1 MMKKLLLLVL
11 IFLNFTVLPADAV
24 EKKVVIDRLTQS
36 EAEDL
41 DIEIPDDVP
50 PGYHSI
56 TIEVYDDNGTVSEKE
71 VEFCKDEEGV
81 VQWDN
86 NCPNLKLDEEPA
98 AVDPEPVKA
107 IKAGLQPYDPLS
119 DPETTKGLHL
129 AGFAALAALTSI
141 KRNEK
146 QSDEEQSDEEQD
158 QESLQSVSSGALK
171 LLKNEPGRGDLS
183 KTWDNRFTD
192 KSDFLFVSLAHRFNR
207 FSPLLTRT
215 IQDGN
220 TVRAMLGSWAA
231 LLMPIGLILGVIAV
245 IDTGG
250 QSLPPVWTI
259 VALIMAVAIFDA
271 FAGLVAGFVF
281 FLAALVTG
289 NITNRPELLT
299 TIGVMVLFFAPALLA
314 SAFRPFRRLV
324 RNQDDMWE
332 RITDYALGTLLTFW
346 VITKMVAA
354 MNGLARLEL
363 PITEYGTELALIAAG
378 LLLIRVALEDIAV
391 EHYPIRLRALHVE
404 IRKPSQSQK
413 IRSLAFKIFVFF
425 IMAAPFVGST
435 LNLVLG
441 TLLFAIP
448 QITSLS
454 LEDSLPKKKLYLP
467 KGVLKTVVMI
477 FVMALASNMIEGAFS
492 SPEAFLKWSF
502 VVMALPGFILHY
514 LDAITDTPEGDW
526 KTTEKGR
533 MIYRIGGVV
542 IFVLMVLVVRGV
554 DIASWLVG

>member
-1 MMKKLLLLVL
+1 MKKILLLAI
-11 IFLNFTVLPADAV
+11 IFLNFSVLPGFAA
-24 EKKVVIDRLTQS
+24 EQKVVIDRLSQS

-41 DIEIPDDVP
+41 DITIPDEVP
-50 PGYHSI
+50 PGFHSI
-56 TIEVYDDNGTVSEKE
+56 TIEVYDDNGTVSQKE
-71 VEFCKDEEGV
+71 IEFCKDEEGV

-86 NCPNLKLDEEPA
+86 KCPNLKVDEEGDPIIPA
-98 AVDPEPVKA
+98 TEKEV
-107 IKAGLQPYDPLS
+107 KAGLQSYDPLS

-141 KRNEK
+141 KRDEK
-146 QSDEEQSDEEQD
+146 QSDEEQD

-171 LLKNEPGRGDLS
+171 LLKNEPGKGDLS
-183 KTWDNRFTD
+183 KSWDNRFTD
-192 KSDFLFVSLAHRFNR
+192 ETDFVFVSLAHRFNR

-215 IQDGN
+215 VQDGN
-220 TVRAMLGSWAA
+220 TIRAIIGSWAG
-231 LLMPIGLILGVIAV
+231 LLMPIGLILGIVAAV
-245 IDTGG
+245 NTGG
-250 QSLPPVWTI
+250 QALPPAWGI
-259 VALIMAVAIFDA
+259 VTLIMAVAIYDA
-271 FAGLVAGFVF
+271 FAGFIAGTVF
-281 FLAALVTG
+281 FIAALLTG
-289 NITNRPELLT
+289 NITNRPEFLT
-299 TIGVMVLFFAPALLA
+299 AIGVMVLFFAPALLA

-363 PITEYGTELALIAAG
+363 PITDYGTELAFIAAG

-391 EHYPIRLRALHVE
+391 EHYPMRLRALHVE
-404 IRKPSQSQK
+404 IRKPSQNQK

-454 LEDSLPKKKLYLP
+454 LEDNLPKKRLYLP
-467 KGVLKTVVMI
+467 KGVFKTVVMI

-502 VVMALPGFILHY
+502 VVMALPGFFLHY
-514 LDAITDTPEGDW
+514 LDAITDAPESDW
-526 KTTEKGR
+526 KTTERGR
-533 MIYRIGGVV
+533 MIYRIGGVIV
-542 IFVLMVLVVRGV
+542 FILMVLVVKGV

>member
-1 MMKKLLLLVL
+1 MRKLLLLTL
-11 IFLNFTVLPADAV
+11 IFLNFSVLPGFSV
-24 EKKVVIDRLTQS
+24 EQKVVIDRLTQS

-50 PGYHSI
+50 PGFHSI
-56 TIEVYDDNGTVSEKE
+56 TIEVYDDNGTVSQKE
-71 VEFCKDEEGV
+71 IEFCKDEEGV

-86 NCPNLKLDEEPA
+86 KCPNLNLDELPA
-98 AVDPEPVKA
+98 PIDPEPVKA
-107 IKAGLQPYDPLS
+107 IKTGLQPYDPLG

-146 QSDEEQSDEEQD
+146 QSEEEQD

-171 LLKNEPGRGDLS
+171 LLKNEPGKGDLS
-183 KTWDNRFTD
+183 KSWDNRYTD
-192 KSDFLFVSLAHRFNR
+192 ESDFIFVSLAHRFNR

-220 TVRAMLGSWAA
+220 TVRSMIGSWAA
-231 LLMPIGLILGVIAV
+231 LLMPIGLILGIIAV
-245 IDTGG
+245 VNTGG

-271 FAGLVAGFVF
+271 FAGFIAGFVF
-281 FLAALVTG
+281 FLAALLTG

-324 RNQDDMWE
+324 RNQDDLWE

-363 PITEYGTELALIAAG
+363 PITDYGTELALIAAG

-391 EHYPIRLRALHVE
+391 EHYPMRLRALHVE
-404 IRKPSQSQK
+404 IKKPSQNQK
-413 IRSLAFKIFVFF
+413 VRSLAFKIFVFF

-454 LEDSLPKKKLYLP
+454 LEDYLPKKKLYLP
-467 KGVLKTVVMI
+467 KGVFKTVVMI

-502 VVMALPGFILHY
+502 VVMALPGFFLHY
-514 LDAITDTPEGDW
+514 LDAITDAPESDW

-533 MIYRIGGVV
+533 KIYRIGGVI
-542 IFVLMVLVVRGV
+542 IFILMVLVVKGV

>member
-1 MMKKLLLLVL
+1 MRKILLLAIILLNFLVL
-11 IFLNFTVLPADAV
+11 PSSVAV
-24 EKKVVIDRLTQS
+24 EKNVVIDRLTQS

-41 DIEIPDDVP
+41 DIEIPDSVP
-50 PGYHSI
+50 PGFHSI

-71 VEFCKDEEGV
+71 IEFCKDEKGV

-86 NCPNLKLDEEPA
+86 KCPNLNLEEEPA
-98 AVDPEPVKA
+98 PVDPEPVKA
-107 IKAGLQPYDPLS
+107 IKTGLQPYDPLS

-146 QSDEEQSDEEQD
+146 QSEEEQD

-220 TVRAMLGSWAA
+220 TVRAMIGSWAA
-231 LLMPIGLILGVIAV
+231 LLMPIGLILGIIAV
-245 IDTGG
+245 INTGG
-250 QSLPPVWTI
+250 QSLPPAWTI
-259 VALIMAVAIFDA
+259 VALIMSVAIFDA
-271 FAGLVAGFVF
+271 FAGFVAGFVF

-324 RNQDDMWE
+324 RNQDDKWE

-363 PITEYGTELALIAAG
+363 PITDYGTELALIAAG

-391 EHYPIRLRALHVE
+391 EQYPMRLRALHVE
-404 IRKPSQSQK
+404 IRKPSQAQK
-413 IRSLAFKIFVFF
+413 VRSLAFKIFVFF

-441 TLLFAIP
+441 TLIFAIP

-454 LEDSLPKKKLYLP
+454 LEDNLPKKKLYLP
-467 KGVLKTVVMI
+467 KGVFKTVVMI
-477 FVMALASNMIEGAFS
+477 FVMALASNLIEGAFS

-502 VVMALPGFILHY
+502 VVMALPGFFLHY
-514 LDAITDTPEGDW
+514 LDAITDAPESDW

-533 MIYRIGGVV
+533 MIYRIGGVIV
-542 IFVLMVLVVRGV
+542 FILMVLVVQGV
-554 DIASWLVG
+554 DLASWIS

>member
-1 MMKKLLLLVL
+1 MTKKLLLTIL

-50 PGYHSI
+50 PGFHSI

-71 VEFCKDEEGV
+71 IEFCKDEEGV

-86 NCPNLKLDEEPA
+86 KCPNLNLEEETAP
-98 AVDPEPVKA
+98 VDPEPVKA
-107 IKAGLQPYDPLS
+107 IKAGLQPYDPLG

-146 QSDEEQSDEEQD
+146 QSEEEQD

-171 LLKNEPGRGDLS
+171 LLKNEPGKGDLS
-183 KTWDNRFTD
+183 NTWDNRFTD
-192 KSDFLFVSLAHRFNR
+192 ESDFLFVSLAHRFNR

-220 TVRAMLGSWAA
+220 TVRAIIGSWAA
-231 LLMPIGLILGVIAV
+231 LLMPIGLILGIIAV
-245 IDTGG
+245 VNTGG
-250 QSLPPVWTI
+250 QSLPPVWII
-259 VALIMAVAIFDA
+259 VAAIMAVAIFDA
-271 FAGLVAGFVF
+271 FAGFVAGSIF
-281 FLAALVTG
+281 FIAALVTG
-289 NITNRPELLT
+289 NITNRPEFLT
-299 TIGVMVLFFAPALLA
+299 TIGVIVLFFAPALLA

-324 RNQDDMWE
+324 RNRDDLWE
-332 RITDYALGTLLTFW
+332 RMTDYALGTLLTFW

-363 PITEYGTELALIAAG
+363 PITQYGTELGLFAAA
-378 LLLIRVALEDIAV
+378 LLLIRIALEDIAV
-391 EHYPIRLRALHVE
+391 EHYPMRLRSLHVE
-404 IRKPSQSQK
+404 IKKPSQRQK
-413 IRSLAFKIFVFF
+413 IQSLIFKIFTFC

-448 QITSLS
+448 QITALS
-454 LEDSLPKKKLYLP
+454 LEDNLPKKKLYLP
-467 KGVLKTVVMI
+467 KGVFKTVVMI
-477 FVMALASNMIEGAFS
+477 FVMALASNAIEGAFS

-514 LDAITDTPEGDW
+514 LDAITDTPESDW

-533 MIYRIGGVV
+533 MIYRIGGVF
-542 IFVLMVLVVRGV
+542 IYLLMVLVVMGV

>member
-1 MMKKLLLLVL
+1 MKKILLLAIILLNFLVL
-11 IFLNFTVLPADAV
+11 PSTVAV
-24 EKKVVIDRLTQS
+24 EKNVVIDRLTQS

-41 DIEIPDDVP
+41 DIVIPDEVP
-50 PGYHSI
+50 PGFHSI

-71 VEFCKDEEGV
+71 IEFCKDEEGV

-86 NCPNLKLDEEPA
+86 KCPNLKLDEEPA
-98 AVDPEPVKA
+98 PIDPEPVKA
-107 IKAGLQPYDPLS
+107 IKTGLQPYDPLS

-146 QSDEEQSDEEQD
+146 QSDEEQD

-171 LLKNEPGRGDLS
+171 LLKNEPGKGDLS
-183 KTWDNRFTD
+183 KSWDNRYTD
-192 KSDFLFVSLAHRFNR
+192 EIDFIFVSLAHRFNR

-220 TVRAMLGSWAA
+220 TVRSMIGSWAA
-231 LLMPIGLILGVIAV
+231 LLMPIGLILGIIAV
-245 IDTGG
+245 VNTGG

-259 VALIMAVAIFDA
+259 VGLIMAVAIFDA
-271 FAGLVAGFVF
+271 FAGFIAGFVF
-281 FLAALVTG
+281 FLGALLTG

-324 RNQDDMWE
+324 RNQDDLWE

-363 PITEYGTELALIAAG
+363 PITDYGTELALIAAG

-391 EHYPIRLRALHVE
+391 EHYPMRLRALHVE
-404 IRKPSQSQK
+404 IKKPSQNQK
-413 IRSLAFKIFVFF
+413 VRSLAFKIFVFF

-454 LEDSLPKKKLYLP
+454 LEDYLPKKKLYLP
-467 KGVLKTVVMI
+467 KGVFKTVVMI

-502 VVMALPGFILHY
+502 VVMALPGFFLHY
-514 LDAITDTPEGDW
+514 LDAITDTPESDW

-533 MIYRIGGVV
+533 MIYRIGGVIV
-542 IFVLMVLVVRGV
+542 FVLMVLVVKGV

>member
-1 MMKKLLLLVL
+1 MKKILLLAIIL
-11 IFLNFTVLPADAV
+11 LNFSVLPGFAA
-24 EKKVVIDRLTQS
+24 EQKVVIDRLTQS

-41 DIEIPDDVP
+41 DIEVPDDVP
-50 PGYHSI
+50 PGFHSI
-56 TIEVYDDNGTVSEKE
+56 TIEVYDDGGTVSQKE
-71 VEFCKDEEGV
+71 VEFCKDEKGV

-86 NCPNLKLDEEPA
+86 KCPNLKLDVEPA
-98 AVDPEPVKA
+98 PVEPEP
-107 IKAGLQPYDPLS
+107 IKEVTTGLQPYDPLS

-146 QSDEEQSDEEQD
+146 QSEEEQD

-171 LLKNEPGRGDLS
+171 LLKNEPGKGDLS
-183 KTWDNRFTD
+183 KTWDNKFTD
-192 KSDFLFVSLAHRFNR
+192 QTDFAFVSLAHRFNR

-215 IQDGN
+215 VQDGN
-220 TVRAMLGSWAA
+220 TIRAIIGSWAG
-231 LLMPIGLILGVIAV
+231 LLMPIGFILGIAAAV
-245 IDTGG
+245 NTGG
-250 QSLPPVWTI
+250 QALPPAWGL
-259 VALIMAVAIFDA
+259 VALIMAVAIYDA
-271 FAGLVAGFVF
+271 FAGFIAGTVF
-281 FLAALVTG
+281 FLAALLTG
-289 NITNRPELLT
+289 NITNRPEFLT
-299 TIGVMVLFFAPALLA
+299 AIGVMVLFFAPALLA

-363 PITEYGTELALIAAG
+363 PITNYGTELALIAAV
-378 LLLIRVALEDIAV
+378 LLVVRVALEDVAV
-391 EHYPIRLRALHVE
+391 EHYPMRLRALHVE
-404 IRKPSQSQK
+404 IRKPSQNQK

-425 IMAAPFVGST
+425 IMAAPFVGSL

-441 TLLFAIP
+441 TILFAIP

-454 LEDSLPKKKLYLP
+454 LEDNLPKKKLYLP
-467 KGVLKTVVMI
+467 KGVFKTVVMI
-477 FVMALASNMIEGAFS
+477 FVMALASNLIEGAFS

-514 LDAITDTPEGDW
+514 LDAITDTPETDW
-526 KTTEKGR
+526 KTTENGR
-533 MIYRIGGVV
+533 KIYRIGGVL
-542 IFVLMVLVVRGV
+542 IFVLMVLVVKGV

>member
-1 MMKKLLLLVL
+1 MRKILLLAIILLNFLVL
-11 IFLNFTVLPADAV
+11 PTSVAV

-50 PGYHSI
+50 PGFHSI

-71 VEFCKDEEGV
+71 IEFCKDEEGV

-86 NCPNLKLDEEPA
+86 KCPNLNLDEIPA

-107 IKAGLQPYDPLS
+107 IKTGLQPYDPLG
-119 DPETTKGLHL
+119 DPETTKGLYL

-146 QSDEEQSDEEQD
+146 QSEEEQD

-171 LLKNEPGRGDLS
+171 LLKNEPGKGDLS
-183 KTWDNRFTD
+183 NTWDNRFTD
-192 KSDFLFVSLAHRFNR
+192 NTDFAFVSLAHRFNR

-231 LLMPIGLILGVIAV
+231 LLMPIGLILGIIAV
-245 IDTGG
+245 INTGG

-271 FAGLVAGFVF
+271 FAGFVAGFVF

-346 VITKMVAA
+346 VITKMVSA

-363 PITEYGTELALIAAG
+363 PITEYGTELAFIAAG

-391 EHYPIRLRALHVE
+391 EHYPMRLRALHVE
-404 IRKPSQSQK
+404 IKSPSQAQK
-413 IRSLAFKIFVFF
+413 VRSLAFKIFVFF

-454 LEDSLPKKKLYLP
+454 LEDNLPKKKLYLP
-467 KGVLKTVVMI
+467 KGVFKTVVMI

-492 SPEAFLKWSF
+492 SPETFLKWSF
-502 VVMALPGFILHY
+502 VVMALPGFFLHY
-514 LDAITDTPEGDW
+514 LDAITDAPESDW

-533 MIYRIGGVV
+533 KIYRIGGVI
-542 IFVLMVLVVRGV
+542 IFILMVLVVKGV

>member
-1 MMKKLLLLVL
+1 MKKILLLAI
-11 IFLNFTVLPADAV
+11 IFLNLSVLPGFAA
-24 EKKVVIDRLTQS
+24 EQKVVIDRLTQS

-41 DIEIPDDVP
+41 EIEIPDEVP
-50 PGYHSI
+50 PGFHSI
-56 TIEVYDDNGTVSEKE
+56 TIEVYDDNGTVSQKE
-71 VEFCKDEEGV
+71 IEFCKDENGV

-86 NCPNLKLDEEPA
+86 KCPNLKVDEEGDPVIPA
-98 AVDPEPVKA
+98 PEKEVKT
-107 IKAGLQPYDPLS
+107 GLQPYNPLS

-129 AGFAALAALTSI
+129 AAFAALAALTTI
-141 KRNEK
+141 RRNEK
-146 QSDEEQSDEEQD
+146 QDDEEQD

-171 LLKNEPGRGDLS
+171 LLKNEPGKGDLS
-183 KTWDNRFTD
+183 KSWDNRFTD
-192 KSDFLFVSLAHRFNR
+192 ETDFAFVSLAHRFNR

-215 IQDGN
+215 VQDGN
-220 TVRAMLGSWAA
+220 TIRAIIGSWAG
-231 LLMPIGLILGVIAV
+231 LLMPIGLILGIVAAV
-245 IDTGG
+245 NTGG
-250 QSLPPVWTI
+250 QALPPAWGI
-259 VALIMAVAIFDA
+259 VALIMAVAIYDA
-271 FAGLVAGFVF
+271 FAGFISGSVF
-281 FLAALVTG
+281 FLAALLTG
-289 NITNRPELLT
+289 NITNRPEFLT
-299 TIGVMVLFFAPALLA
+299 AIGVMVLFFAPALLA

-363 PITEYGTELALIAAG
+363 PITDYGTELALIAAG
-378 LLLIRVALEDIAV
+378 LLLIRVAFEDIAV
-391 EHYPIRLRALHVE
+391 EHYPMRLRALHVE
-404 IRKPSQSQK
+404 IKKPSQNQK
-413 IRSLAFKIFVFF
+413 IRSLAFKVFVFF

-454 LEDSLPKKKLYLP
+454 LEDNLPKKKLYLP
-467 KGVLKTVVMI
+467 KGVFKTVVMI

-502 VVMALPGFILHY
+502 VVMALPGFFLHY
-514 LDAITDTPEGDW
+514 LDAITDAPESDW

-533 MIYRIGGVV
+533 KIYRVGGVIV
-542 IFVLMVLVVRGV
+542 FILMVLVVQGV
-554 DIASWLVG
+554 DLASWIS

>member
-41 DIEIPDDVP
+41 DIEIPDEVP

-107 IKAGLQPYDPLS
+107 INVGLQPYDPLS

-146 QSDEEQSDEEQD
+146 QSDEEQD

-171 LLKNEPGRGDLS
+171 LLKNEPGKGDLS
-183 KTWDNRFTD
+183 KSWDNRYTD
-192 KSDFLFVSLAHRFNR
+192 ESDFIFVSLAHRFNR

-220 TVRAMLGSWAA
+220 TVRSMIGSWAA
-231 LLMPIGLILGVIAV
+231 LLMPIGLILGIIAV
-245 IDTGG
+245 VNTGG

-271 FAGLVAGFVF
+271 FAGFIAGFVF
-281 FLAALVTG
+281 FLAALLTG

-314 SAFRPFRRLV
+314 SSFRPFRRLV
-324 RNQDDMWE
+324 RNQDDLWE

-363 PITEYGTELALIAAG
+363 PITEYGAELAFWAAG

-391 EHYPIRLRALHVE
+391 EQYPMRLRALHVE
-404 IRKPSQSQK
+404 IKKPSQNQK

-533 MIYRIGGVV
+533 MIYRIGGVIV
-542 IFVLMVLVVRGV
+542 FVLMVLVVRGV

>member
-1 MMKKLLLLVL
+1 MMKKLLLLTL
-11 IFLNFTVLPADAV
+11 IFLNFSILPADAV
-24 EKKVVIDRLTQS
+24 EKKVVIDRLTQA

-41 DIEIPDDVP
+41 DIEIPDEVP
-50 PGYHSI
+50 PGFHSI

-71 VEFCKDEEGV
+71 IEFCKDENGV

-86 NCPNLKLDEEPA
+86 KCPNLNLEEEPA
-98 AVDPEPVKA
+98 PIDPEPVKA
-107 IKAGLQPYDPLS
+107 IKVGLQPYDPLS

-146 QSDEEQSDEEQD
+146 QSDEEQE

-171 LLKNEPGRGDLS
+171 LLKNEPGKGDLS
-183 KTWDNRFTD
+183 STWDNRFTD
-192 KSDFLFVSLAHRFNR
+192 ESDFVFVSLAHRFNR

-220 TVRAMLGSWAA
+220 TVRAMIGSWAA
-231 LLMPIGLILGVIAV
+231 LLMPIGLILGIIAV
-245 IDTGG
+245 INTGG

-271 FAGLVAGFVF
+271 FAGFIAGFVF

-289 NITNRPELLT
+289 NITNRPEFLT
-299 TIGVMVLFFAPALLA
+299 TIGVMVLLFAPALLA
-314 SAFRPFRRLV
+314 SAFRPFRRLI

-363 PITEYGTELALIAAG
+363 PITDYGTELALIAAG

-391 EHYPIRLRALHVE
+391 EQYPMRLRALHVE
-404 IRKPSQSQK
+404 IRKPSQAQK
-413 IRSLAFKIFVFF
+413 VRSLVFKIFVFF

-454 LEDSLPKKKLYLP
+454 LEDNLPKKKLYLP
-467 KGVLKTVVMI
+467 KGALKTVVMI
-477 FVMALASNMIEGAFS
+477 FVMALASNLIEGAFS

-502 VVMALPGFILHY
+502 VVMALPGFFLHY
-514 LDAITDTPEGDW
+514 LDAITDTPESDW

-533 MIYRIGGVV
+533 KIYRIGGVV
-542 IFVLMVLVVRGV
+542 IFVLMLLVVKGV
-554 DIASWLVG
+554 DIAGWIA

>member
-1 MMKKLLLLVL
+1 MRKLLLLLL
-11 IFLNFTVLPADAV
+11 IILNISILPADAV

-41 DIEIPDDVP
+41 DIEIPDEVP
-50 PGYHSI
+50 PGFHSI
-56 TIEVYDDNGTVSEKE
+56 TIEVYDDNGTVSQKE
-71 VEFCKDEEGV
+71 IEFCKDEEGV

-86 NCPNLKLDEEPA
+86 KCPNLNLDEEPA
-98 AVDPEPVKA
+98 PVDPEPVKA
-107 IKAGLQPYDPLS
+107 IKVGLQPYDPLD

-146 QSDEEQSDEEQD
+146 QSEEEQD

-171 LLKNEPGRGDLS
+171 LLKNEPGKGDLS
-183 KTWDNRFTD
+183 NTWDNRFTD
-192 KSDFLFVSLAHRFNR
+192 ESDFLFVSLAHRFNR

-231 LLMPIGLILGVIAV
+231 LLMPIGLILGIIAV
-245 IDTGG
+245 NDTGG

-363 PITEYGTELALIAAG
+363 PITEYGTELAFWAAG

-391 EHYPIRLRALHVE
+391 EHYPMRLRALHVE
-404 IRKPSQSQK
+404 IKKPSQNQK

-454 LEDSLPKKKLYLP
+454 LEDNLPKKKLYLP

-533 MIYRIGGVV
+533 MIYRIGGVIV
-542 IFVLMVLVVRGV
+542 FILMVLVVRGV

>member
-1 MMKKLLLLVL
+1 MRKILLLAIILLNFLVL
-11 IFLNFTVLPADAV
+11 PSSVAV
-24 EKKVVIDRLTQS
+24 EKNVVIDRLTQS

-41 DIEIPDDVP
+41 DIEIPDSVP
-50 PGYHSI
+50 PGFHSI

-71 VEFCKDEEGV
+71 IEFCKDEEGV

-86 NCPNLKLDEEPA
+86 KCPNLNLDEEPA
-98 AVDPEPVKA
+98 PVDPEPVKA
-107 IKAGLQPYDPLS
+107 IKAGLQPYDPLG
-119 DPETTKGLHL
+119 DPETTKGLYL
-129 AGFAALAALTSI
+129 AGFAALAALTTV
-141 KRNEK
+141 KRNER
-146 QSDEEQSDEEQD
+146 QSDEETE

-171 LLKNEPGRGDLS
+171 LLKNEPGKGDLS
-183 KTWDNRFTD
+183 QTWDNKFTD
-192 KSDFLFVSLAHRFNR
+192 NTDFAFVALSHRFNR

-220 TVRAMLGSWAA
+220 TIRAIIGSFAA
-231 LLMPIGLILGVIAV
+231 LLIPIGFILGIIASV
-245 IDTGG
+245 NTGA
-250 QSLPPVWTI
+250 QALPPVWII
-259 VALIMAVAIFDA
+259 VGAIMAVAIFDA
-271 FAGLVAGFVF
+271 FAGFVAGFVF
-281 FLAALVTG
+281 FMLALVTG

-324 RNQDDMWE
+324 RDRDDLWE
-332 RITDYALGTLLTFW
+332 RMTDYALGTLLTFW

-363 PITEYGTELALIAAG
+363 PITEYGTELAFFAAA
-378 LLLIRVALEDIAV
+378 LLLVRVALEDIAV
-391 EHYPIRLRALHVE
+391 EHYPMRLRSLHVE
-404 IRKPSQSQK
+404 IKTPSQRQK
-413 IRSLAFKIFVFF
+413 IQSLAFKIFVFF

-435 LNLVLG
+435 LNLILG

-467 KGVLKTVVMI
+467 KGVFKTVVMI

-502 VVMALPGFILHY
+502 VVMALPGFFLHY
-514 LDAITDTPEGDW
+514 LDAITDAPDSDW
-526 KTTEKGR
+526 KTTENGR
-533 MIYRIGGVV
+533 KLYRIGGVIV
-542 IFVLMVLVVRGV
+542 FILMVLVVMGI

>member
-1 MMKKLLLLVL
+1 MIRKLLLLTL
-11 IFLNFTVLPADAV
+11 IFLNFSVLPANSA

-50 PGYHSI
+50 PGFHSI
-56 TIEVYDDNGTVSEKE
+56 TIEVYDDNGTVSQKE
-71 VEFCKDEEGV
+71 IEFCKDEEGV

-86 NCPNLKLDEEPA
+86 KCPNLNLDEETAP
-98 AVDPEPVKA
+98 VDPEPVKA
-107 IKAGLQPYDPLS
+107 IKAGLQPYDPLG
-119 DPETTKGLHL
+119 DPETTKGLQL
-129 AGFAALAALTSI
+129 AAFAALAALTSV
-141 KRNEK
+141 KRDEK
-146 QSDEEQSDEEQD
+146 QSDEETE

-192 KSDFLFVSLAHRFNR
+192 ETDFLFVWLSNRFNK

-215 IQDGN
+215 TQDGN
-220 TVRAMLGSWAA
+220 TIRAIIGSWAG
-231 LLMPIGLILGVIAV
+231 LLIPAGLIMGIIATV
-245 IDTGG
+245 NTGA
-250 QSLPPVWTI
+250 QALPPHWGI
-259 VALIMAVAIFDA
+259 VAIIMAIAIYDA
-271 FAGLVAGFVF
+271 FAGFIAGFTFF
-281 FLAALVTG
+281 FLTLITG
-289 NITNRPELLT
+289 HITNRPEFLT
-299 TIGVMVLFFAPALLA
+299 AIGVMVLFFAPALLA

-324 RNQDDMWE
+324 RNQDDLWE

-363 PITEYGTELALIAAG
+363 PITDYGTELALLAAI
-378 LLLIRVALEDIAV
+378 LLVIRVGLEDIAV

-404 IRKPSQSQK
+404 IKTPSQNQK
-413 IRSLAFKIFVFF
+413 IRSLVFKIFVFF
-425 IMAAPFVGST
+425 IMAAPFVGSL

-441 TLLFAIP
+441 TILFAIP

-454 LEDSLPKKKLYLP
+454 LEDNLPKKKLYLP
-467 KGVLKTVVMI
+467 NGVFKTVVMI

-514 LDAITDTPEGDW
+514 LDAITDAPKNDW
-526 KTTEKGR
+526 KTSKNGR
-533 MIYRIGGVV
+533 WVYRIGGLV
-542 IFVLMVLVVRGV
+542 IYILMVLVVKGV

>member
-1 MMKKLLLLVL
+1 MRKILLLAIILLNFLVL
-11 IFLNFTVLPADAV
+11 PSSVAV
-24 EKKVVIDRLTQS
+24 EKNVVIDRLTQS

-41 DIEIPDDVP
+41 DIEIPDEVP
-50 PGYHSI
+50 PGFHSI

-71 VEFCKDEEGV
+71 IEFCKDEMGV

-86 NCPNLKLDEEPA
+86 KCPNLNLDDEPA
-98 AVDPEPVKA
+98 PIDPEPVKA
-107 IKAGLQPYDPLS
+107 IKIGLKPYDPLG

-146 QSDEEQSDEEQD
+146 QSEEEQD

-171 LLKNEPGRGDLS
+171 LLKNEPGKGDLS
-183 KTWDNRFTD
+183 NTWDNRFTD
-192 KSDFLFVSLAHRFNR
+192 ESDFVFVSLAHRFNR

-220 TVRAMLGSWAA
+220 TVRAMIGSWAA
-231 LLMPIGLILGVIAV
+231 LLMPIGLILGIIAV
-245 IDTGG
+245 INTGG

-271 FAGLVAGFVF
+271 FAGFIAGLVF

-314 SAFRPFRRLV
+314 SAFRPFRRLI

-363 PITEYGTELALIAAG
+363 PITDYGTE
-378 LLLIRVALEDIAV
+378 LEDIAV
-391 EHYPIRLRALHVE
+391 EQYPMRLRALHVE
-404 IRKPSQSQK
+404 IRKPSQTQK
-413 IRSLAFKIFVFF
+413 VRSLAFKIFVFF

-454 LEDSLPKKKLYLP
+454 FEDNLPKKKLYLP

-477 FVMALASNMIEGAFS
+477 FVMALASNLIEGAFS

-502 VVMALPGFILHY
+502 VVMALPGFFLHY
-514 LDAITDTPEGDW
+514 LDAITDAPESDW
-526 KTTEKGR
+526 KTTERGR
-533 MIYRIGGVV
+533 MIYRIGGVIV
-542 IFVLMVLVVRGV
+542 FILMVLVVQGV
-554 DIASWLVG
+554 DLASWIS

>member
-1 MMKKLLLLVL
+1 MMRKLLLLTL
-11 IFLNFTVLPADAV
+11 IFLNLSVLPADAT

-41 DIEIPDDVP
+41 DIEIPDEVP
-50 PGYHSI
+50 PGFHSI
-56 TIEVYDDNGTVSEKE
+56 TIEVYDDNGTVSQKE
-71 VEFCKDEEGV
+71 IEFCKDEEGV

-86 NCPNLKLDEEPA
+86 NCPNLNLDEEPA
-98 AVDPEPVKA
+98 PVDPEPVKA

-119 DPETTKGLHL
+119 DPETTKGLQL
-129 AGFAALAALTSI
+129 AAFAVLAALTSV
-141 KRNEK
+141 KRNER
-146 QSDEEQSDEEQD
+146 QSDEEAE

-171 LLKNEPGRGDLS
+171 LLKNEPGNGDLS
-183 KTWDNRFTD
+183 NTWDNRFTD
-192 KSDFLFVSLAHRFNR
+192 DTDYAFVSLAHRFNR

-220 TVRAMLGSWAA
+220 TVRAIIGSWAA
-231 LLMPIGLILGVIAV
+231 LLIPVGFILGIIAS
-245 IDTGG
+245 INNGA
-250 QSLPPVWTI
+250 QALPPVWII
-259 VALIMAVAIFDA
+259 VAAIMAIAIFDA
-271 FAGLVAGFVF
+271 FAGFVAGFVF
-281 FLAALVTG
+281 FTLALVTG
-289 NITNRPELLT
+289 NITSRPELLT

-324 RNQDDMWE
+324 RNQDDRWE

-363 PITEYGTELALIAAG
+363 PITDYGTELAFWAAA
-378 LLLIRVALEDIAV
+378 LLLVRVALEDIAV
-391 EHYPIRLRALHVE
+391 EHYPMRLRALHVE
-404 IRKPSQSQK
+404 VKTPSQSQK
-413 IRSLAFKIFVFF
+413 VRSLAFKIFVFF

-435 LNLVLG
+435 LNLILG

-454 LEDSLPKKKLYLP
+454 FEDNLPKKKLYLP
-467 KGVLKTVVMI
+467 KGVFKTVVMI
-477 FVMALASNMIEGAFS
+477 FVMALASNLIEGAFS

-502 VVMALPGFILHY
+502 VVMALPGFFLHY
-514 LDAITDTPEGDW
+514 LDAITDAPETDW
-526 KTTEKGR
+526 KTTDKGR
-533 MIYRIGGVV
+533 KIYRVGGVV
-542 IFVLMVLVVRGV
+542 VFILMVLVVKGV

>member
-1 MMKKLLLLVL
+1 MIHKLLLLTL
-11 IFLNFTVLPADAV
+11 IFLNFSVLPADAV

-50 PGYHSI
+50 PGFHSI
-56 TIEVYDDNGTVSEKE
+56 TIEVYDDNGTVSQKE
-71 VEFCKDEEGV
+71 IEFCKDEEGV

-86 NCPNLKLDEEPA
+86 NCPNLNLDEEPA
-98 AVDPEPVKA
+98 PVDPEPVKA

-119 DPETTKGLHL
+119 DSETTKGLQL
-129 AGFAALAALTSI
+129 AAFAALAALTSV

-146 QSDEEQSDEEQD
+146 QSDEEAE

-171 LLKNEPGRGDLS
+171 LLKNEPGKGDLS
-183 KTWDNRFTD
+183 NTWDNKFTD
-192 KSDFLFVSLAHRFNR
+192 ETDFAFVSLAHRFNR

-220 TVRAMLGSWAA
+220 TVRAILGSWAA
-231 LLMPIGLILGVIAV
+231 LLMPIGLILGIIAV
-245 IDTGG
+245 INTGG

-271 FAGLVAGFVF
+271 FAGFIAGFVF
-281 FLAALVTG
+281 FLAALLTG
-289 NITNRPELLT
+289 NITNRPELVT
-299 TIGVMVLFFAPALLA
+299 SIGVMVLFFAPALLA

-363 PITEYGTELALIAAG
+363 PITEYGTELAFWAAA
-378 LLLIRVALEDIAV
+378 LLLVRVALEDIAV
-391 EHYPIRLRALHVE
+391 EHYPMRLRALHVE

-413 IRSLAFKIFVFF
+413 IRSLAFKILVFF
-425 IMAAPFVGST
+425 IMAAPFVGSA

-448 QITSLS
+448 QITALS
-454 LEDSLPKKKLYLP
+454 LEDNLPKKKLYLP
-467 KGVLKTVVMI
+467 KGVFKTVVMI

-502 VVMALPGFILHY
+502 VVMALPGFFLHY
-514 LDAITDTPEGDW
+514 LDAITDAPETDW

-533 MIYRIGGVV
+533 KIYRIGGVV
-542 IFVLMVLVVRGV
+542 VFILMVLVVKGV

>member
-1 MMKKLLLLVL
+1 MMKKLLLLAL
-11 IFLNFTVLPADAV
+11 IFLNFSILPADAV

-41 DIEIPDDVP
+41 DIEIPDEVP
-50 PGYHSI
+50 PGFHSI
-56 TIEVYDDNGTVSEKE
+56 TIEVYDNNGTVTEKE
-71 VEFCKDEEGV
+71 IEFCKDENGV

-86 NCPNLKLDEEPA
+86 KCPNLNLGDEPA
-98 AVDPEPVKA
+98 PIDPEPIKA
-107 IKAGLQPYDPLS
+107 INVGLQPYDPLS
-119 DPETTKGLHL
+119 DPDTTKGIHL

-146 QSDEEQSDEEQD
+146 QSDEEQEQ
-158 QESLQSVSSGALK
+158 EALQSVSSGALK
-171 LLKNEPGRGDLS
+171 LLKNEPGKGDLS
-183 KTWDNRFTD
+183 STWDNRFTD
-192 KSDFLFVSLAHRFNR
+192 ESDFVFVSLAHRFNR

-220 TVRAMLGSWAA
+220 TVRAMIGSWAA
-231 LLMPIGLILGVIAV
+231 LLMPIGLILGIIAV
-245 IDTGG
+245 INTGG

-271 FAGLVAGFVF
+271 FAGFIAGLVF
-281 FLAALVTG
+281 FLAALLTG
-289 NITNRPELLT
+289 NITNRPEFLT

-314 SAFRPFRRLV
+314 SAFRPFRRLI

-363 PITEYGTELALIAAG
+363 PITDYGTELALIAAG
-378 LLLIRVALEDIAV
+378 LLLIRVALEDISV
-391 EHYPIRLRALHVE
+391 EQYPMRLRALHVE
-404 IRKPSQSQK
+404 IRKPSQAQK
-413 IRSLAFKIFVFF
+413 VRSLVFKIFVFF

-454 LEDSLPKKKLYLP
+454 LEDNLPKKKLYLP
-467 KGVLKTVVMI
+467 KGALKTVVMI
-477 FVMALASNMIEGAFS
+477 FVMALASNLIEGAFS

-502 VVMALPGFILHY
+502 VVMALPGFFLHY
-514 LDAITDTPEGDW
+514 LDAITDAPESDW

-533 MIYRIGGVV
+533 MIYRVGGVIV
-542 IFVLMVLVVRGV
+542 FILMVLVVKGV
-554 DIASWLVG
+554 DIAGWIA

>member
-1 MMKKLLLLVL
+1 MIRKLLLLIL
-11 IFLNFTVLPADAV
+11 IFLNFSVLPADSA

-41 DIEIPDDVP
+41 DIEIPDEVP
-50 PGYHSI
+50 PGFHSI
-56 TIEVYDDNGTVSEKE
+56 TIEVYDDNGTVSQKE
-71 VEFCKDEEGV
+71 IEFCKDEEGV

-86 NCPNLKLDEEPA
+86 KCPNLNLDEEPA
-98 AVDPEPVKA
+98 PVDPEPVKA
-107 IKAGLQPYDPLS
+107 IKVGLQPYDPLG

-129 AGFAALAALTSI
+129 AAFAALAALTSV

-146 QSDEEQSDEEQD
+146 QSDDEAE

-171 LLKNEPGRGDLS
+171 LLKNEPGKGDLS
-183 KTWDNRFTD
+183 NSWDNRFTD
-192 KSDFLFVSLAHRFNR
+192 ETDHAFVSLAHRFNR

-220 TVRAMLGSWAA
+220 TVRAIIGSFAA
-231 LLMPIGLILGVIAV
+231 LLIPIGFILGIIAS
-245 IDTGG
+245 INTGA
-250 QSLPPVWTI
+250 QALPPVWVI
-259 VALIMAVAIFDA
+259 VGAIMAVAIFDA
-271 FAGLVAGFVF
+271 FAGFAAGLVF
-281 FLAALVTG
+281 FALALVTG

-363 PITEYGTELALIAAG
+363 PITEYGTELAFWAAA

-391 EHYPIRLRALHVE
+391 EHYPMRLRALHVE
-404 IRKPSQSQK
+404 IKKPSQRQK
-413 IRSLAFKIFVFF
+413 IQSLAFKIFVFF

-454 LEDSLPKKKLYLP
+454 LEDNLPKKKLYLP
-467 KGVLKTVVMI
+467 KGVFKTVVMI

-502 VVMALPGFILHY
+502 VVMALPGFFLHY
-514 LDAITDTPEGDW
+514 LDAITDAPESDW
-526 KTTEKGR
+526 KSTEKGR
-533 MIYRIGGVV
+533 KIYRIGGVV
-542 IFVLMVLVVRGV
+542 VFILMVLVVKGV

>member
-1 MMKKLLLLVL
+1 MMRKLLLLAL
-11 IFLNFTVLPADAV
+11 IVLNFSVLPADAV

-41 DIEIPDDVP
+41 DIEIPDEVP
-50 PGYHSI
+50 PGFHSI

-71 VEFCKDEEGV
+71 IEFCKDEKGV

-86 NCPNLKLDEEPA
+86 KCPNLNLEEEPA
-98 AVDPEPVKA
+98 PIDPEPVKA
-107 IKAGLQPYDPLS
+107 IKVGLQPYDPLS

-146 QSDEEQSDEEQD
+146 QSDEEQE

-171 LLKNEPGRGDLS
+171 LLKDEPGRGDLS
-183 KTWDNRFTD
+183 RSWDNRFTD
-192 KSDFLFVSLAHRFNR
+192 ESDFLFVSLAHRFNR

-220 TVRAMLGSWAA
+220 TVRAMIGSWAA
-231 LLMPIGLILGVIAV
+231 LLMPIGLILGIIAV
-245 IDTGG
+245 INTGG

-271 FAGLVAGFVF
+271 FAGFIAGLVF
-281 FLAALVTG
+281 FLAALLTG
-289 NITNRPELLT
+289 NITNRPEFLT

-314 SAFRPFRRLV
+314 SAFRPFRRLI

-363 PITEYGTELALIAAG
+363 PITDYGTELALIAAG

-391 EHYPIRLRALHVE
+391 EQYPMRLRALHVE

-413 IRSLAFKIFVFF
+413 VRSLAFKIFVFF

-454 LEDSLPKKKLYLP
+454 LEDNLPKKKLYLP

-477 FVMALASNMIEGAFS
+477 FVMALASNLIEGAFS

-502 VVMALPGFILHY
+502 VVMALPGFFLHY
-514 LDAITDTPEGDW
+514 LDAITDAPESDW
-526 KTTEKGR
+526 KTTERGR
-533 MIYRIGGVV
+533 MIYRIGGVIV
-542 IFVLMVLVVRGV
+542 FILMVLVVQGV
-554 DIASWLVG
+554 DLASWIS

>member
-50 PGYHSI
+50 PGFHSI

-71 VEFCKDEEGV
+71 IEFCKDEEGV

-98 AVDPEPVKA
+98 PVDPEPVRA
-107 IKAGLQPYDPLS
+107 IKAGLQPYDPLG

-146 QSDEEQSDEEQD
+146 QSEEEQD

-171 LLKNEPGRGDLS
+171 LLKNEPGKGDLS
-183 KTWDNRFTD
+183 KSWDNRYTD
-192 KSDFLFVSLAHRFNR
+192 ESDFIFVSLAHRFNR

-220 TVRAMLGSWAA
+220 TVRSMIGSWAA
-231 LLMPIGLILGVIAV
+231 LLMPIGLILGIIAV
-245 IDTGG
+245 VNTGG
-250 QSLPPVWTI
+250 ESLPPAWTI

-271 FAGLVAGFVF
+271 FAGFIAGFVF
-281 FLAALVTG
+281 FLAALLTG

-314 SAFRPFRRLV
+314 SSFRPFRRLV
-324 RNQDDMWE
+324 RNQDDLWE

-363 PITEYGTELALIAAG
+363 PITDYGTELAVIAAG

-391 EHYPIRLRALHVE
+391 EHYPMRLRALHVE
-404 IRKPSQSQK
+404 IRKPSQNQK

-454 LEDSLPKKKLYLP
+454 LEDNLPKKKLYLP
-467 KGVLKTVVMI
+467 KGVFKTVVMI

-502 VVMALPGFILHY
+502 VVMALPGFFLHY
-514 LDAITDTPEGDW
+514 LDAITDAPESDW

-533 MIYRIGGVV
+533 KIYRIGGVI
-542 IFVLMVLVVRGV
+542 IFILMVLVVKGV